1 MVKPFHTAA
10 VAALLLGSGLLGGG
24 CGSFA
29 DPAIV
34 SDLRVLAITAEP
46 PEQLLDI
53 DLSTPPTAEQLLA
66 QLKPVKICGL
76 LHNPGD
82 PRPLRW
88 SITVCGGDIGDR
100 CPADEP
106 LLEVASG
113 TVANPATTS
122 PEPSLCATLQPS
134 LSFLFIVQQAINN
147 DQISGLGGINVNV
160 QLAFAVEEDFA
171 TAPFYGSKK
180 IVLAPRIPVQRMV
193 NNNPIVTT
201 YTAQLASAAKQP
213 FGDAVPLPLGR
224 CLDLAVAGQVPFI
237 ATAGNRVRITPIE
250 PAGAREPYVVP
261 TLSGGSRMFTESL
274 TYQWLATAGGFTAGS
289 TGGKRDAFGNPALLY
304 SDWKV
309 PTDLNEPLDVSLWIL
324 PRDERL
330 GSAWVETCIRV
341 MP

>member
-1 MVKPFHTAA
+1 MKSPAFDYVRADSIGH
-10 VAALLLGSGLLGGG
+10 VHALLAQHGDD
-24 CGSFA
+24 A
-29 DPAIV
+29 
-34 SDLRVLAITAEP
+34 RVLAGGQT
-46 PEQLLDI
+46 
-53 DLSTPPTAEQLLA
+53 LLA
-66 QLKPVKICGL
+66 TLNMRLSQPTL
-76 LHNPGD
+76 L
-82 PRPLRW
+82 
-88 SITVCGGDIGDR
+88 VDIGG
-100 CPADEP
+100 
-106 LLEVASG
+106 L
-113 TVANPATTS
+113 
-122 PEPSLCATLQPS
+122 
-134 LSFLFIVQQAINN
+134 
-147 DQISGLGGINVNV
+147 SGLGGINVNV

-171 TAPFYGSKK
+171 TAPLYGSKK

-224 CLDLAVAGQVPFI
+224 CLDLAAAGQVPFM
-237 ATAGNRVRITPIE
+237 ATGGNRVRITPIE
-250 PAGAREPYVVP
+250 PPGAREPYVVP

-304 SDWKV
+304 SDWKA
-309 PTDLNEPLDVSLWIL
+309 PTELNAPLDVSLWIL

>member
-1 MVKPFHTAA
+1 MVKYCPTVTTAT
-10 VAALLLGSGLLGGG
+10 ALLVTTLLVGG

-46 PEQLLDI
+46 PEQLLEFDI
-53 DLSTPPTAEQLLA
+53 ANPPTAQQLLA
-66 QLKPVKICGL
+66 QLKPVEICAL

-88 SITVCGGDIGDR
+88 SLTVCGGDISDR

-113 TVANPATTS
+113 TLANPATTS

-134 LSFLFIVQQAINN
+134 LSFLFIVQQAIGA

-160 QLAFAVEEDFA
+160 QLAFAVDEDFA
-171 TAPFYGSKK
+171 TAPLYGAKK
-180 IVLAPRIPVQRMV
+180 IVLAPRIPAERMV
-193 NNNPIVTT
+193 NHNPVVTT

-224 CLDLAVAGQVPFI
+224 CLDLAVRGQVPFT
-237 ATAGNRVRITPIE
+237 AAAGNRVRITPIE

-309 PTDLNEPLDVSLWIL
+309 PTDLAEPLDVSLWIL

>member
-1 MVKPFHTAA
+1 MVKHCKISAAATAFV
-10 VAALLLGSGLLGGG
+10 VASLLASA

-46 PEQLLDI
+46 PEQLLDV
-53 DLSTPPTAEQLLA
+53 DLANPPTAQQLLA
-66 QLKPVKICGL
+66 QLKPVEICAL

-88 SITVCGGDIGDR
+88 SLTVCGGDISDR

-106 LLEVASG
+106 SLEVASG

-134 LSFLFIVQQAINN
+134 LSFLFIVQQAISK

-160 QLAFAVEEDFA
+160 QLTFAVAEDFA
-171 TAPFYGSKK
+171 NAPLYGAKK
-180 IVLAPRIPVQRMV
+180 IVLAPRIPVERTV
-193 NNNPIVTT
+193 NHNPVVTT
-201 YTAQLASAAKQP
+201 YTAQIASAAKQP
-213 FGDAVPLPLGR
+213 FGDAVPLPIGR
-224 CLDLAVAGQVPFI
+224 CLDLAARNQVPFI
-237 ATAGNRVRITPIE
+237 ASRGNRVRITPIE
-250 PAGAREPYVVP
+250 PDGVREPYLVP

-274 TYQWLATAGGFTAGS
+274 TYQWLATAGGFTTGS
-289 TGGKRDAFGNPALLY
+289 TGGKRDPFGNPALLY
-304 SDWKV
+304 SDWKA
-309 PTDLNEPLDVSLWIL
+309 PTELTKPLDVSLWIL